1 MTCPVCGT
9 PLVPGARFCFH
20 CGTALHETMTEGETE
35 RRIVTVLFGDLT
47 DFTSWAEDLDPERVG
62 VVTDR
67 VLASLA
73 GIVTE
78 FGGHV
83 DKLVGDGLMAVFGAP
98 TAHEDDAERAVRAAA
113 RMQTVV
119 RRLVAEESG
128 GGRQLGLRVGLNTG
142 QVIAGVQA
150 QLSYTVVGDTV
161 NTASRL
167 SDSAG
172 PGAVVAGRDTA
183 LATMPIASW
192 RALQP
197 LRLKGKREPVEAF
210 ELTGLRPAGA
220 TRLGLG
226 DEAPFLGRDAELGL
240 LIGRAND
247 ALDRRTPRTVLVTG
261 EAGVGKTRLA
271 QELTRFVGE
280 LPDARVLWGRS
291 APYGEGRDLAA
302 VAEMV
307 RTACGIEDSD
317 DVETARERVARV
329 VARLEREGRQELPPH
344 LEESL
349 RLLLGLEDLDLGAPR
364 DRATPGAPVGGDRVR
379 EAVAALFTALAR
391 EGPLVLVLDDLHWAT
406 PTMVDGLLHV
416 ARRVHG
422 GVLLVALGRLDM
434 LAVPSRPEWWM
445 GLPEAELLP
454 LAPLEESATERLLRA
469 YLGTQDVDDDVREA
483 LLSRAQGNPFFLA
496 ELLHLLVD
504 RGVLRHGEHGWVLNG
519 QLPDDVLPAGV
530 QAVLAARIDD
540 LDGPTKGVLRDA
552 SVVGLRVTLPALEA
566 VGRASGHGDP
576 EVVRQA
582 VATLVD
588 RRLLEEDDDAYR
600 FAHTL
605 VRDVAY
611 AGLAKVDRARR
622 HAAVAAWAQ
631 DATARSAQADVISAS
646 QGERAVRLAA
656 EMGLPP
662 EDPSWGARGIAF
674 AALARLAQLAL
685 GRDDNTQ
692 AEAVLAR
699 ALALS
704 GADFGEPL
712 PDDLLVPVRV
722 AHAQALAALHRLEE
736 AEAELVPALDGPED
750 AIRSGALLVLGE
762 VRRKRGDLSGA
773 RKAFVSALASA
784 AASGV
789 ERLSGEALRQLGL
802 LDYFD
807 GRLGDAEQRFEE
819 AHALATQVGDERGA
833 GWALQHLAWSAT
845 TRGDYPRADEALDA
859 AVEVFARLEDTGGL
873 AWVAGTE
880 GFVRALEGRFTEARD
895 LARSLLPVGE
905 QNNERWGVAALLTID
920 AIAAAELGD
929 VVVAA
934 SEAERARARF
944 AEVGDTWGQ
953 SLALCAAGISARG
966 ADLPDRAVAFL
977 EQAVDLAE
985 RGGHSLNAAL
995 AMVALGWSQ
1004 LDRGRLDAAE
1014 ACVWKV
1020 GAALSGLDLEPHAA
1034 LGARVLLAQ
1043 VLRRR
1048 GQLEEAV
1055 AELDAALDAAGEAP
1069 GLLFPRRQALA
1080 HRAGTLLELGRN
1092 DDALASARAAVA
1104 TPAEDVRSQ
1113 VLALRALGTCLR
1125 AGGDEP
1131 AAVAALTQALQISR
1145 STGQRSEVAASER
1158 ALAAPRPPHHGRRE
1172 DGA

>member
-20 CGTALHETMTEGETE
+20 CGTALRDTLTEGETE

-271 QELTRFVGE
+271 QELTRFIGE

-317 DVETARERVARV
+317 EVETARERVARV
-329 VARLEREGRQELPPH
+329 VARLEREGRLELPSH

-379 EAVAALFTALAR
+379 EAVAELFTALAR

-434 LAVPSRPEWWM
+434 LGVPGRPEWWM

-469 YLGTQDVDDDVREA
+469 YLGTQDVDDDVSEA

-504 RGVLRHGEHGWVLNG
+504 RGVLQHGEHGWVLNG

-588 RRLLEEDDDAYR
+588 RRLLEED
-600 FAHTL
+600 
-605 VRDVAY
+605 
-611 AGLAKVDRARR
+611 
-622 HAAVAAWAQ
+622 
-631 DATARSAQADVISAS
+631 
-646 QGERAVRLAA
+646 
-656 EMGLPP
+656 
-662 EDPSWGARGIAF
+662 
-674 AALARLAQLAL
+674 
-685 GRDDNTQ
+685 
-692 AEAVLAR
+692 
-699 ALALS
+699 
-704 GADFGEPL
+704 
-712 PDDLLVPVRV
+712 
-722 AHAQALAALHRLEE
+722 
-736 AEAELVPALDGPED
+736 
-750 AIRSGALLVLGE
+750 
-762 VRRKRGDLSGA
+762 
-773 RKAFVSALASA
+773 
-784 AASGV
+784 
-789 ERLSGEALRQLGL
+789 
-802 LDYFD
+802 
-807 GRLGDAEQRFEE
+807 
-819 AHALATQVGDERGA
+819 
-833 GWALQHLAWSAT
+833 
-845 TRGDYPRADEALDA
+845 
-859 AVEVFARLEDTGGL
+859 
-873 AWVAGTE
+873 
-880 GFVRALEGRFTEARD
+880 
-895 LARSLLPVGE
+895 
-905 QNNERWGVAALLTID
+905 
-920 AIAAAELGD
+920 
-929 VVVAA
+929 
-934 SEAERARARF
+934 
-944 AEVGDTWGQ
+944 
-953 SLALCAAGISARG
+953 
-966 ADLPDRAVAFL
+966 
-977 EQAVDLAE
+977 
-985 RGGHSLNAAL
+985 
-995 AMVALGWSQ
+995 
-1004 LDRGRLDAAE
+1004 
-1014 ACVWKV
+1014 
-1020 GAALSGLDLEPHAA
+1020 
-1034 LGARVLLAQ
+1034 
-1043 VLRRR
+1043 
-1048 GQLEEAV
+1048 
-1055 AELDAALDAAGEAP
+1055 
-1069 GLLFPRRQALA
+1069 
-1080 HRAGTLLELGRN
+1080 
-1092 DDALASARAAVA
+1092 
-1104 TPAEDVRSQ
+1104 
-1113 VLALRALGTCLR
+1113 
-1125 AGGDEP
+1125 
-1131 AAVAALTQALQISR
+1131 
-1145 STGQRSEVAASER
+1145 
-1158 ALAAPRPPHHGRRE
+1158 
-1172 DGA
+1172 